1 MVARDAATG
10 ETMHEFA
17 VDHTFNDEQ
26 IEWFKWGSALNY
38 MKMVNA
44 SSVRSGRVRR
54 ASRARKT
61 RGCACT

>member
-1 MVARDAATG
+1 
-10 ETMHEFA
+10 MHEFA

-44 SSVRSGRVRR
+44 SSVRSGV
-54 ASRARKT
+54 A
-61 RGCACT
+61 